1 MTKNVQNQLD
11 LLYDILSEHSEE
23 CCGSVAECQQ
33 IQRLVKSMIAEESVT
48 DSALQGHLPAIYD
61 YSRQGELVQNL
72 DDHIESNREN
82 LQQWVN
88 AINPPTIG

>member
-11 LLYDILSEHSEE
+11 LLYDILTEHSEE

-33 IQRLVKSMIAEESVT
+33 IQRLVKSMIADNSVGES
-48 DSALQGHLPAIYD
+48 SLQQHLTAIYD

-72 DDHIESNREN
+72 NEHIESNQEN
-82 LQQWVN
+82 LQEWIN
-88 AINPPTIG
+88 AINPPTVG